1 MDAFN
6 TLRKQAREKRDK
18 TLAIARNEYA
28 ATLVRIATL
37 EQDLNGHDP
46 PAHKSIA
53 SCVESVMPSDRSFT
67 TVDIMAGLEALDPR
81 RVWRKRSVDSHIA
94 RLREKGLVIRLKRSQ
109 LRLPAVYAREGVEV
123 EPSPFGDMTLKEV
136 VAQVLDR
143 PMSQTEL
150 VVAML
155 EAGYQTSM
163 NPKKLRDAV
172 GVVLREGTFSGKGG
186 KWAGSLA
193 RHIQ

>member
-1 MDAFN
+1 
-6 TLRKQAREKRDK
+6 
-18 TLAIARNEYA
+18 
-28 ATLVRIATL
+28 
-37 EQDLNGHDP
+37 
-46 PAHKSIA
+46 
-53 SCVESVMPSDRSFT
+53 
-67 TVDIMAGLEALDPR
+67 MAGLEALDPR

-94 RLREKGLVIRLKRSQ
+94 RLRQKGLVIRLKRSQ

-123 EPSPFGDMTLKEV
+123 EASPFGDMTPKEV

-155 EAGYQTSM
+155 EGGYQTSM

-172 GVVLREGTFSGKGG
+172 GGGVARGVVC
-186 KWAGSLA
+186 
-193 RHIQ
+193 